1 MRKLAALGLTL
12 ALGACATAS
21 DGGDMLDRIVT
32 GPAKICLRQVS
43 FNLPANGR
51 LLEVRPG
58 VYGVG
63 VAGSIGDQSFEI
75 TESDRFVA
83 PETRGAAV
91 ARGAGF
97 VVETIGDTPGSY
109 GVYVAPGAGE
119 PQSRLLLRIEHFFS
133 TSTVTAAEFF
143 GTLDVNGRR
152 AGGCAHSF
160 G

>member
-1 MRKLAALGLTL
+1 MRKLAALGLAL
-12 ALGACATAS
+12 ALGGCATAS
-21 DGGDMLDRIVT
+21 DSGDMLDRIVT

-75 TESDRFVA
+75 TESDRFVT
-83 PETRGAAV
+83 PEMRGDV
-91 ARGAGF
+91 VVRGTGF

-109 GVYVAPGAGE
+109 GVYVAPSAGQ

-133 TSTVTAAEFF
+133 AGTVTAAEFF
-143 GTLDVNGRR
+143 GALDVNGRE
-152 AGGCAHSF
+152 AGGCAQTF